1 MARKKGG
8 QQLVGLGKRKPKIKV
23 DLTPRYRPKPPPR
36 GKRTKGPSIK
46 SPTRPPGKI
55 IRGPG
60 LWGPPDKEGRIKPRN
75 PRKRRL
81 SPVIVPGTE
90 RMRGK
95 LKNQLGVQPRQFG
108 ARMPRGTRS
117 PAVDTSMLL
126 SPFGAAAEAKSRRKN
141 PRKRVY

>member
-46 SPTRPPGKI
+46 SPTRPPEKI
-55 IRGPG
+55 IRGLGPF
-60 LWGPPDKEGRIKPRN
+60 GPPDKEGNMKSRK
-75 PRKRRL
+75 PRKRGFL
-81 SPVIVPGTE
+81 PVPGTE

-95 LKNQLGVQPRQFG
+95 LKNQLGVHPRQFG
-108 ARMPRGTRS
+108 ARIPRGTRS

-126 SPFGAAAEAKSRRKN
+126 SPFGAAAEAKSRRRN